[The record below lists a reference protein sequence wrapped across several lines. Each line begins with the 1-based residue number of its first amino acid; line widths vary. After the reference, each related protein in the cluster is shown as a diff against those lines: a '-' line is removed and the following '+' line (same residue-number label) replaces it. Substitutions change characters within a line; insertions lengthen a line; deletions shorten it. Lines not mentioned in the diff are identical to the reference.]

1 LKILCTAKRVP
12 DPEIKLR
19 VAKDGAGF
27 VTDGAHWIVNP
38 FDHIAVEEGLRIKEK
53 HGGEVIVLSVG
64 PADCAPIIRQCLAM
78 GADRGIHVKHDTDA
92 DSDAVARAAAKLC
105 EEEKPDVV
113 IMGKQ
118 AVDYDMGQCASL
130 LAEILGWPQASYAYG
145 IAVADGGK
153 TARVVCE
160 VDGGLETVE
169 VDLPAVIT
177 ADLRLN
183 EPRFAKLPNIMK
195 AKTKP
200 LRETT
205 FAELG
210 VDPSPRVRSLKL
222 AEPPARKA
230 GVKVP
235 DVATLVQ
242 KLHEEAK
249 AI

>member
-53 HGGEVIVLSVG
+53 HGGEVVILSVG
-64 PADCAPIIRQCLAM
+64 PADCGPIIRQCLAM
-78 GADRGIHVKHDTDA
+78 GADRGILVKTDTA
-92 DSDAVARAAAKLC
+92 DPDAVARVTAKLC
-105 EEEKPDVV
+105 AEEKPDLVL
-113 IMGKQ
+113 MGKQ
-118 AVDYDMGQCASL
+118 AVDYDMSQTASL
-130 LAEILGWPQASYAYG
+130 LAELMGWPQASYAYK
-145 IAVADGGK
+145 VEVLEGGK
-153 TARVVCE
+153 AVRVVCE

-169 VDLPAVIT
+169 LELPAVIT

-200 LRETT
+200 LRETS

-210 VDPSPRVRSLKL
+210 VDPAPKVRSLKL
-222 AEPPARKA
+222 GEPPARKA
-230 GVKVP
+230 GEIVK

-242 KLHEEAK
+242 KLHEQAK

>member
-1 LKILCTAKRVP
+1 MKILCTAKRVP

-27 VTDGAHWIVNP
+27 VTDGVNWVVNP

-53 HGGEVIVLSVG
+53 HGGEVVVLSVG
-64 PADCAPIIRQCLAM
+64 PAECASIIRQCLAM
-78 GADRGIHVKHDTDA
+78 GADRGILVKHDGA
-92 DSDAVARAAAKLC
+92 DSDAVARVAAKLC
-105 EEEKPDVV
+105 LEEKPDIVL
-113 IMGKQ
+113 MGKQ
-118 AVDYDMGQCASL
+118 AVDYDMSQSGSL
-130 LAEILGWPQASYAYG
+130 LAELLGWPQASYAYKVE
-145 IAVADGGK
+145 VAEGGK

-169 VDLPAVIT
+169 VDLPAIIT

-200 LRETT
+200 LRETS

-210 VDPSPRVRSLKL
+210 VDPAPKVRSLRL
-222 AEPPARKA
+222 AERPARKS
-230 GVKVP
+230 GEKVKDVP
-235 DVATLVQ
+235 ALVQ
-242 KLHEEAK
+242 KLHDEAK

>member
-27 VTDGAHWIVNP
+27 VTDDARWVVNP
-38 FDHIAVEEGLRIKEK
+38 FDHIAVEEALRIKEK
-53 HGGEVIVLSVG
+53 HGGEVVVVSVG
-64 PADCAPIIRQCLAM
+64 PADSVSIIRQCLAM
-78 GADRGIHVKHDTDA
+78 GAERGILVKCDTA
-92 DSDAVARAAAKLC
+92 DPDAVARALAKIC
-105 EEEKPDVV
+105 EQEKPDVLL
-113 IMGKQ
+113 MGKQ
-118 AVDYDMGQCASL
+118 AVDYDMSQTASL
-130 LAEILGWPQASYAYG
+130 VAELLDLPQASYAYKVE
-145 IAVADGGK
+145 VAEGGK

-195 AKTKP
+195 AKSKP
-200 LRETT
+200 LKETS

-210 VDPSPRVRSLKL
+210 VDPAPKVRSLKL
-222 AEPPARKA
+222 AEPPGRKA
-230 GVKVP
+230 GEIVP
-235 DVATLVQ
+235 DVATLVS
-242 KLHEEAK
+242 KLHNQAK

>member
-12 DPEIKLR
+12 DPEIKLG
-19 VAKDGAGF
+19 VSKDGAGF
-27 VTDGAHWIVNP
+27 VTDGAHWVVNP

-53 HGGEVIVLSVG
+53 HGGEVVILSVG
-64 PADCAPIIRQCLAM
+64 PADCATIIRSCLAM
-78 GADRGIHVKHDTDA
+78 GADRGILVKHDGA
-92 DSDAVARAAAKLC
+92 DPDAVARVAAKIC
-105 EEEKPDVV
+105 QDEKPDIVL
-113 IMGKQ
+113 MGKQ
-118 AVDYDMGQCASL
+118 AVDYDMSQTASL
-130 LAEILGWPQASYAYG
+130 LAELLGWPQASYAYKVE
-145 IAVADGGK
+145 VAAGGK
-153 TARVVCE
+153 TAQIVCE

-200 LRETT
+200 LKETS

-210 VDPSPRVRSLKL
+210 VDASLKVRSLRL
-222 AEPPARKA
+222 AERPVRKA
-230 GVKVP
+230 GEIVRDVP
-235 DVATLVQ
+235 TLVK
-242 KLHEEAK
+242 KLHDEAK